1 MRATSRTNR
10 SAKGGARSSPHY
22 GGEGVLIHPPHQGVC
37 GRHGTEDQGVTPG
50 ELPGSSGGTEGS
62 DSISA
67 SETRSS
73 ALEVVGRLGSTGGAA
88 KVAPPEA
95 WRPSGSGKP
104 AGEDGRG
111 ETGSEMSKAGEEE
124 SSLSE
129 RPGHHRPR
137 RLADW
142 INPTGARK
150 VHSLIDKV
158 YKRKNLEIAW
168 ERVRANHG
176 AGGIDGES
184 IEAFGEGLE
193 ERLARLHEERRT
205 DSYAPQPVRQARIPK
220 AETPGEWRTLGIPTI
235 YDRVCQQ
242 ALLNR
247 LAPIFEP
254 VFDDANFGYR
264 RGRSTKD
271 ALGKVWKEIQSGRE
285 WIVDADLKDFFGS
298 VDHEK
303 LLALVAQRVSDGRV
317 LRLIEAMLTA
327 GSYGAGRLFPSER
340 GTPQGGVASPLLS
353 NILLTPF
360 DQEMRRKGY
369 QLTRFADDWVITC
382 KSVAEA
388 RAALAAATRIL
399 ERLGVRLNPQKT
411 RIVHIQQGFDF
422 LGYRIVRTSGKSK
435 IPCGMIQRWN
445 PKGLIAYPTR
455 KSIRR
460 YRDRVR
466 MLTRR
471 SAQRKTS
478 ALIEELNPTL
488 RGWAEYYKR
497 AHVRTLF
504 HKLDGWIVRRIWSHR
519 FHRWRTRGWLQLPRV
534 QLYEEFGLVNLIS
547 LIPSLGSHSRS
558 RVSS

>member
-1 MRATSRTNR
+1 M
-10 SAKGGARSSPHY
+10 
-22 GGEGVLIHPPHQGVC
+22 
-37 GRHGTEDQGVTPG
+37 TPG

-62 DSISA
+62 DAISA

-111 ETGSEMSKAGEEE
+111 ETESEMSKAGEEE

-184 IEAFGEGLE
+184 IAAFGEGLE
-193 ERLARLHEERRT
+193 ERLARLHEELRT
-205 DSYAPQPVRQARIPK
+205 DSYGPQPVRQVRIPK
-220 AETPGEWRTLGIPTI
+220 AGKPGEWRMLGIPTI
-235 YDRVCQQ
+235 FDRVCQQ

-247 LAPIFEP
+247 LEPIFEP

-271 ALGKVWKEIQSGRE
+271 ALRKVWKEIEAGRE

-303 LLALVAQRVSDGRV
+303 LLALVAQRVSDGRI

-327 GSYGAGRLFPSER
+327 GSYGEGRLFPTER

-360 DQEMRRKGY
+360 DREMRSKGY
-369 QLTRFADDWVITC
+369 QLTRYADDWVITC
-382 KSVAEA
+382 TSATEA
-388 RAALAAATRIL
+388 RVALEAASRVLK
-399 ERLGVRLNPQKT
+399 ELGVNINPQKT
-411 RIVHIQQGFDF
+411 RIVHVRHGFEF
-422 LGYRIVRTSGKSK
+422 LGYKIKRGGRPMRLPTSK
-435 IPCGMIQRWN
+435 IR
-445 PKGLIAYPTR
+445 TR
-455 KSIRR
+455 ARPGALYAFPREKSIRHF
-460 YRDRVR
+460 RDQIRR
-466 MLTRR
+466 LTRR
-471 SAQRKTS
+471 NAPVSTQE
-478 ALIEELNPTL
+478 LIKQVNPVV
-488 RGWAEYYKR
+488 RGWGHHYKR
-497 AHVRTLF
+497 AHVRKLF
-504 HKLDGWIVRRIWSHR
+504 HQLDGWLVRRIWSHR
-519 FHRWRTRGWLQLPRV
+519 FGKWRCCGWTTLPLRK
-534 QLYEEFGLVNLIS
+534 LYGEFGLVNLVA
-547 LIPSLGSHSRS
+547 LIPSIATQRIA
-558 RVSS
+558 SS